1 MSAPLELGP
10 EHIAAQIAAQLGIT
24 LAFANLGAN
33 GQVNVYLDGDVL
45 QIAVP
50 LANPCGV
57 IAGGVLTLLA
67 QDAGG
72 ALILVSGVPRR
83 AEWVNGEGKL
93 VARGTVSDDAH
104 DGNFQVKGG
113 LTAPGETAPTLY
125 AGGLWSIRDL
135 TFN

>member
-10 EHIAAQIAAQLGIT
+10 EHIAAQLAAT
-24 LAFANLGAN
+24 LAFASQGAA
-33 GQVNVYLDGDVL
+33 GQFKVYLDNDIL

-57 IAGGVLTLLA
+57 IVGDAFGLIA
-67 QDAGG
+67 QEAGG
-72 ALILVSGVPRR
+72 ALILVSGIPRR
-83 AEWVNGEGKL
+83 AEWLNGEGKL
-93 VARGTVSDDAH
+93 VVRGTVSDSAH
-104 DGNFQVKGG
+104 DGNFRVEGG
-113 LTAPGETAPTLY
+113 KTPDGETGPMLY

>member
-1 MSAPLELGP
+1 MTAPLELGP
-10 EHIAAQIAAQLGIT
+10 EHIAAQLAAQLGTT

-57 IAGGVLTLLA
+57 IAGGVLTLNELA
-67 QDAGG
+67 VGG
-72 ALILVSGVPRR
+72 ALILVSGIPRR
-83 AEWVNGEGKL
+83 AEWLNGEGKL
-93 VARGTVSDDAH
+93 VVRGTVSDSDH
-104 DGNFQVKGG
+104 DGNFRVEGG
-113 LTAPGETAPTLY
+113 KTPDGETGPMLY

>member
-10 EHIAAQIAAQLGIT
+10 EHIDAQLAAT
-24 LAFANLGAN
+24 LAFANRGATS
-33 GQVNVYLDGDVL
+33 QVKIYLDGDVL

-50 LANPCGV
+50 LANPCGN
-57 IAGGVLTLLA
+57 IAGGALMLIA
-67 QDAGG
+67 QEAGG

-83 AEWVNGEGKL
+83 AEWLNGEGKL
-93 VARGTVSDDAH
+93 VARGTVSDGAH
-104 DGNFQVKGG
+104 DGNFHVEGG
-113 LTAPGETAPTLY
+113 LTAPGETSPMLY